1 MLLGGGSGKKDYYFP
16 LNIGIGVAA
25 PPKRAAKVLRLD
37 IHTTTHFYNL
47 SMIYYKVNNVE
58 N

>member
-1 MLLGGGSGKKDYYFP
+1 MLLAVGAGKKDDFP
-16 LNIGIGVAA
+16 LNIGLGVAA
-25 PPKRAAKVLRLD
+25 PPKRAAKELRLVT
-37 IHTTTHFYNL
+37 HTTTHFYNL